1 MGNTHRLYTTAL
13 VGFGPANLGLLLS
26 AYRKNKL
33 SEIAK
38 NGIAIFEKSPRLGA
52 GKLGYYQ
59 ITANSL
65 SSVFLE
71 CIDDPR
77 FYELTSDF
85 IGGDALTFLR
95 DYPDTAPQLSLV
107 ADLLERLAEKIIS
120 RLAEKY
126 QITLYREA
134 EVTQIKRSG
143 KSFSISF
150 NHNGNIATA
159 ESEFVFANCGGYQ
172 TAEQS
177 LLNDIAPVAVTS
189 DEFLSIDKDDA
200 SALLHRHKIQRVAII
215 GGSHSAISS
224 VIRLSEIADNAS
236 LAITI
241 YCRSLPR
248 LYFET
253 AAAAQDEGYAFDPVA
268 DVCPLSGRI
277 NRFAGLRYDSHQ
289 AALSIFR
296 TGSVSPQSPAVNFIV
311 SDNPF
316 ITASNSSNQELC
328 ILATGYRSASP
339 VTGLSGKDTDGRVR
353 DIAGNPVPGLY
364 SFGLGAGLSP
374 SEKAGGEPS
383 FKGRLDGVWLYIN
396 DVGDVI
402 IDAYTEDQHIPENI
416 ATGR

>member
-143 KSFSISF
+143 R
-150 NHNGNIATA
+150 
-159 ESEFVFANCGGYQ
+159 VFLF
-172 TAEQS
+172 
-177 LLNDIAPVAVTS
+177 LLTIMAILPRQKVNSCSPIVADT
-189 DEFLSIDKDDA
+189 
-200 SALLHRHKIQRVAII
+200 R
-215 GGSHSAISS
+215 
-224 VIRLSEIADNAS
+224 RLSSRYSMIS
-236 LAITI
+236 
-241 YCRSLPR
+241 P
-248 LYFET
+248 
-253 AAAAQDEGYAFDPVA
+253 
-268 DVCPLSGRI
+268 PL
-277 NRFAGLRYDSHQ
+277 
-289 AALSIFR
+289 
-296 TGSVSPQSPAVNFIV
+296 
-311 SDNPF
+311 
-316 ITASNSSNQELC
+316 
-328 ILATGYRSASP
+328 
-339 VTGLSGKDTDGRVR
+339 
-353 DIAGNPVPGLY
+353 
-364 SFGLGAGLSP
+364 LSP
-374 SEKAGGEPS
+374 LTS
-383 FKGRLDGVWLYIN
+383 F
-396 DVGDVI
+396 
-402 IDAYTEDQHIPENI
+402 
-416 ATGR
+416 